1 MPLILKTVATIFIS
15 YELKSSYHKL
25 GGSFWFCHKFEIRAY
40 IIVKNITRGGVVMR
54 RLSRMN
60 ELLEIP
66 REIVSKVPKI
76 TVTSFD
82 EVLIENFKGIL
93 EYEEFFVRISTHI
106 GNINING
113 FNLKLS
119 QMTEDDILVSGK
131 IEGLDFE
138 SKRGED

>member
-1 MPLILKTVATIFIS
+1 MG
-15 YELKSSYHKL
+15 KL
-25 GGSFWFCHKFEIRAY
+25 NKI
-40 IIVKNITRGGVVMR
+40 
-54 RLSRMN
+54 N

-66 REIVSKVPKI
+66 RELVSRVPKI
-76 TVTSFD
+76 TVTGFD
-82 EVLIENFKGIL
+82 EILIENFKGIL

-119 QMTEDDILVSGK
+119 QMTEDDILVSGI

-138 SKRGED
+138 SKRSEK